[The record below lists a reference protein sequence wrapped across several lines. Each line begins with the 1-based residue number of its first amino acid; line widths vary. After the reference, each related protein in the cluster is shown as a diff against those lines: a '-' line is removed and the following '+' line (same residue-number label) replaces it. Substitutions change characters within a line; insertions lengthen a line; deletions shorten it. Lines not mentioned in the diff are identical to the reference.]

1 MSISIMFYSDG
12 LIIRNLFGEIF
23 LEISFT
29 SKNTVSIMINRI
41 NPIPKCIVT
50 RTACN
55 FSTITNP
62 PRIICP
68 TTNADAI
75 IDAIFVDLLVSC
87 DLRVKNMVTKT
98 IMPVVAATVLWKYSM
113 INSFI
118 GTSPAGHKGQS
129 GQLSP
134 TPDELTYPPI
144 NIRANNMDNVEKES
158 FVRSISDNYCWT
170 LS

>member
-29 SKNTVSIMINRI
+29 SKNTVSIIINRI

-55 FSTITNP
+55 FSTITNA

-75 IDAIFVDLLVSC
+75 IDAIFV
-87 DLRVKNMVTKT
+87 
-98 IMPVVAATVLWKYSM
+98 
-113 INSFI
+113 
-118 GTSPAGHKGQS
+118 
-129 GQLSP
+129 
-134 TPDELTYPPI
+134 
-144 NIRANNMDNVEKES
+144 ES
-158 FVRSISDNYCWT
+158 
-170 LS
+170 